1 MLSGNR
7 IKGGKYK
14 VKKKNKDK
22 SMRTHLREPAYV
34 SVVLWG
40 CEIILLTEHNF
51 NSDCD
56 CINYR
61 CYYKGFFNALWK
73 LALDSLKVLVPFVLG
88 YRNTY
93 YKSRKGRARGKE
105 ITKGLVM
112 LEVVGIRKG
121 SLGFRKQLLQ

>member
-1 MLSGNR
+1 MATSQQFHVIVECCWKSTRKMLSGNR

-56 CINYR
+56 CINYC
-61 CYYKGFFNALWK
+61 CYYKFFFLMPYGNWHWTL
-73 LALDSLKVLVPFVLG
+73 
-88 YRNTY
+88 
-93 YKSRKGRARGKE
+93 
-105 ITKGLVM
+105 
-112 LEVVGIRKG
+112 
-121 SLGFRKQLLQ
+121 